1 VDVKITRFV
10 RSAAA
15 AALLAVL
22 AAAPAVAQST
32 EERVRELERKVA
44 ELAAEVEKA
53 RQAAGPESAALAEL
67 ERRIELVAAE
77 LEQLKLGEAAVEA
90 DESRHGLGPAASKVY
105 RRERGVSV
113 GGYGEVLYQNFA
125 GSRDDGAPSGR
136 SDELDML
143 RAVLYFGYKW
153 NDDWIL
159 NTELEWEHGS
169 TGENGEASV
178 EFAYL
183 DRLIRPEVNVR
194 AGLVLIPMGLIN
206 ELHEPTVFLG
216 ARRPGIESAILPTT
230 WREIGAGVFGELGG
244 FTYRSYLVNGLDASG
259 FAAGGLRGGRQKG
272 SNARAEDFA
281 WVGRLDWTATP
292 GLVAGGSAYLG
303 DSGQGLADPE
313 GGELGVPTRLF
324 ELHADW
330 RWRGLEVRALWADA
344 TLGDVAGLNRALA
357 LTDDRSVGEALDG
370 TYLQAG
376 YDLFAGRSGAARLV
390 PFARWETYDTQS
402 EVPAGWSANP
412 ASDVEILTLGLS
424 WQPFAQVVFKADWQD
439 VDNGAGTGVDQFNL
453 ALGYVF

>member
-1 VDVKITRFV
+1 MRIPAIF

-22 AAAPAVAQST
+22 AAAPVIAQST
-32 EERVRELERKVA
+32 EERLRELERKVA

-53 RQAAGPESAALAEL
+53 RQAAPAESATLAEL

-125 GSRDDGAPSGR
+125 GARDDGASAGR
-136 SDELDML
+136 TDDLDLL

-183 DRLIRPEVNVR
+183 DRLIRSEVNLR
-194 AGLVLIPMGLIN
+194 AGLVLIPMGLLN

-259 FAAGGLRGGRQKG
+259 FAAAGLRGGRQKG
-272 SNARAEDFA
+272 SNAKAEDFA

-292 GLVAGGSAYLG
+292 GLVAGGSAYFG
-303 DSGQGLADPE
+303 DSGQGLVDPE
-313 GGELGVPTRLF
+313 GGEIGVPTRLL

-330 RWRGLEVRALWADA
+330 RWRGLELRALWADA
-344 TLGDVAGLNRALA
+344 ALDDVAGLNRALG
-357 LTDDRSVGEALDG
+357 LTGNRSVGEALDG
-370 TYLQAG
+370 HYLQAG
-376 YDLFAGRSGAARLV
+376 YDLLAGRSGAARLV
-390 PFARWETYDTQS
+390 PFGRWETYDTQG

-412 ASDVEILTLGLS
+412 ASEVEVLTLGLS
-424 WQPFAQVVFKADWQD
+424 WQPFAQVVLKADWQD
-439 VDNGAGTGVDQFNL
+439 VDNGAGTGVDQFNV